1 MKIGDAGL
9 VQRPNSENPGLCPT
23 ITRLFLGLAKRKWY
37 QSLSLEK
44 GYKMHIFTKDLEKV
58 PKSRRDGLR
67 GLEAGSTSRSD
78 PRPPTRRENST
89 SQPEELMTSRLLPGL
104 SSCNTNTLALFFS
117 AQKLGII
124 PLQYRKS
131 VFYP

>member
-67 GLEAGSTSRSD
+67 GTVTALSIEYVSFESASK
-78 PRPPTRRENST
+78 
-89 SQPEELMTSRLLPGL
+89 RL
-104 SSCNTNTLALFFS
+104 C
-117 AQKLGII
+117 
-124 PLQYRKS
+124 
-131 VFYP
+131 

>member
-58 PKSRRDGLR
+58 PKSRRDDLR
-67 GLEAGSTSRSD
+67 GLEAGFTD
-78 PRPPTRRENST
+78 TTRVRVT
-89 SQPEELMTSRLLPGL
+89 ALLLRL
-104 SSCNTNTLALFFS
+104 SFIA
-117 AQKLGII
+117 
-124 PLQYRKS
+124 
-131 VFYP
+131 